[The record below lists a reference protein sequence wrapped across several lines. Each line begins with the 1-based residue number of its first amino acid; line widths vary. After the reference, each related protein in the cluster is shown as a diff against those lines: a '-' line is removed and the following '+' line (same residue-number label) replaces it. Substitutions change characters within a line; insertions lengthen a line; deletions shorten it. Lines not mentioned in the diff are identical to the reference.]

1 MARDVTNRSE
11 RGEMALL
18 DSLKPEFW
26 NVRPSSSGASRYL
39 FNYRRIWKWCVLLT
53 GIVSLM
59 PLIFITLVDY
69 KATEQALES
78 EFRSRTAR
86 LVSNTRRVVGF
97 FLSERR
103 AALDFIARDNPPR
116 ALTDPERLTVILEGL
131 QKSFGGG
138 FMDLGLIGADGR
150 QKAYVGPFSLQD
162 KDYHEQAWFQL
173 VVDRGVYVSD
183 VFLGYRQVPHMII
196 AVKQDLPDG
205 SFQVLR
211 ASLGIGPFED
221 LLAKMELGGLGDA
234 FMVNSSRILQTH
246 SRYFGHVLE
255 PMALPLPE
263 YFPTTQVM
271 DGVSATGEPLLI
283 GYCFI
288 EDTPFIL
295 MIVKKQQDLMR
306 SWHRT
311 RLELILFL
319 VFSVTLISGV
329 ILGTATYMVRNM
341 HLADEK
347 RLMSLHHVEYS
358 NKMASIGRMAASVAH
373 EINNPLAIINEKAGL
388 IKDLFTIKQMYTADA
403 KLNGLIDSILMS
415 VKRAGKITKRLLTF
429 ARNLEAAVEEIH
441 LEELV
446 REVFSFVEKE
456 AQMRDIHIEVDV
468 SPSWAAI
475 RSDRGKLQQIFL
487 NIVNNAFAAVEDGG
501 HLRAQV
507 RPEDGPN
514 GFVLRFFDDGCG
526 IPSEDVQRIF
536 EPFFSTKTGKGGT
549 GLGLSITY
557 NLVHEIGGRIEVASE
572 VGKGT
577 CFTIHLPTDIGTLKG
592 QSHAAGIAGGR

>member
-1 MARDVTNRSE
+1 
-11 RGEMALL
+11 MALL
-18 DSLKPEFW
+18 DSIKPDFW
-26 NVRPSSSGASRYL
+26 NVRPISPGASRYL

-53 GIVSLM
+53 GIVALV

-69 KATEQALES
+69 KVTERALES
-78 EFRSRTAR
+78 EFRLRTAR
-86 LVSNTRRVVGF
+86 VVSNTRRVVGF

-103 AALDFIARDNPPR
+103 AALDFIARDNPPL
-116 ALTDPERLTVILEGL
+116 ALTDPVRLAAILDGL

-162 KDYHEQAWFQL
+162 KDYHEQAWFRM

-183 VFLGYRQVPHMII
+183 VFLGYRQVPHLII
-196 AVKQDLPDG
+196 AVKQNLSNG

-221 LLAKMELGGLGDA
+221 LLANMELGGLGDA
-234 FMVNSSRILQTH
+234 FMVNEHGILQTP
-246 SRYFGHVLE
+246 SRNFGRVLE
-255 PMALPLPE
+255 PLALSLPE
-263 YFPTTQVM
+263 YFPTTQVI
-271 DGVSATGEPLLI
+271 DGVTASGERLLI

-319 VFSVTLISGV
+319 VFSVTLITGV

-347 RLMSLHHVEYS
+347 RLMSLHHLEYS

-388 IKDLFTIKQMYTADA
+388 IKDLFTIKQMYAADA
-403 KLNGLIDSILMS
+403 KLNGLVDSILVS

-441 LEELV
+441 LEEVV

-468 SPSWAAI
+468 SPSWTAI

-501 HLRAQV
+501 QLRVQV

-514 GFVLRFFDDGCG
+514 GVILRFYDDGCG
-526 IPSEDVQRIF
+526 IPAEDVQRIF

-557 NLVHEIGGRIEVASE
+557 NLVHEIGGRIEVASA

-592 QSHAAGIAGGR
+592 QSHAGIAGGR

>member
-1 MARDVTNRSE
+1 MARRWIGNSS
-11 RGEMALL
+11 RGGMSWL
-18 DSLKPEFW
+18 SKIKPDFW
-26 NVRPSSSGASRYL
+26 KVRPNSPGTSRYL
-39 FNYRRIWKWCVLLT
+39 FNYRRIWKWSVLLT
-53 GIVSLM
+53 GIVSLV

-69 KATEQALES
+69 KVTEQALES
-78 EFRSRTAR
+78 EFRLRTAR
-86 LVSNTRRVVGF
+86 IVSNTRRVVGF
-97 FLSERR
+97 FLTERR
-103 AALDFIARDNPPR
+103 AALDFIARDNAPQ
-116 ALTDPERLTVILEGL
+116 ALLDPVRLAAILDGL

-138 FMDLGLIGADGR
+138 FMDLGVIGADGQ
-150 QKAYVGPFSLQD
+150 QKTYVGPFRLQD
-162 KDYHEQAWFQL
+162 KDYHEQPWFQM

-183 VFLGYRQVPHMII
+183 VFLGFRQVPHLII
-196 AVKQDLPDG
+196 AVRQNMPGG

-221 LLAKMELGGLGDA
+221 LLANMELGGLGDA
-234 FMVNSSRILQTH
+234 FMVNGSGVLQTH
-246 SRYFGHVLE
+246 SRNFGRVLE
-255 PMALPLPE
+255 TMSLPIPE
-263 YFPTTQVM
+263 YHPSTQVV
-271 DGVSATGEPLLI
+271 DGVGASGERLQI
-283 GYCFI
+283 GYSFI

-306 SWHRT
+306 AWHRT

-329 ILGTATYMVRNM
+329 ILGTATYMVRNI

-347 RLMSLHHVEYS
+347 RLMSLHHLEYS

-388 IKDLFTIKQMYTADA
+388 IKDLFTIKQLYAGDA
-403 KLNGLIDSILMS
+403 KLNSLVDSILAS
-415 VKRAGKITKRLLTF
+415 VKRAGNITKRLLTF
-429 ARNLEAAVEEIH
+429 ARNLEATVEGVQ
-441 LEELV
+441 LDELV
-446 REVFSFVEKE
+446 REVFSFVDKE

-468 SPSWAAI
+468 APSSPAI

-501 HLRAQV
+501 HLRVQV
-507 RPEDGPN
+507 RPEDGAQ
-514 GFVLRFFDDGCG
+514 GVVLSFCDDGCG
-526 IPSEDVQRIF
+526 IPAEDVHRIF

-557 NLVHEIGGRIEVASE
+557 NLVHEIGGRIDVTSE

-577 CFTIHLPTDIGTLKG
+577 CFIIHLPTDIGALKG
-592 QSHAAGIAGGR
+592 RNHEGIVGG

>member
-1 MARDVTNRSE
+1 
-11 RGEMALL
+11 MALL
-18 DSLKPEFW
+18 DSIKPDFW
-26 NVRPSSSGASRYL
+26 NVRPSSPGASRYM
-39 FNYRRIWKWCVLLT
+39 FNYRRIWKWSVLLT
-53 GIVSLM
+53 GIVALV

-69 KATEQALES
+69 KVTERALES
-78 EFRSRTAR
+78 EFRLRTAR
-86 LVSNTRRVVGF
+86 VVSNTRRVVGF

-103 AALDFIARDNPPR
+103 AALDFIARDNPPQ
-116 ALTDPERLTVILEGL
+116 ALTDPERLAAILEGM

-150 QKAYVGPFSLQD
+150 QKAYVGPFSLKD
-162 KDYHEQAWFQL
+162 KDYREQAWFRL

-183 VFLGYRQVPHMII
+183 VFLGYRQVPHLII

-221 LLAKMELGGLGDA
+221 LLANMELGGLGDT
-234 FMVNSSRILQTH
+234 FMVNSSGILQTH
-246 SRYFGHVLE
+246 SRYFGGVLE
-255 PMALPLPE
+255 TLALPLPE
-263 YFPTTQVM
+263 YFPTTQVI
-271 DGVSATGEPLLI
+271 DGVSALGEPLLI
-283 GYCFI
+283 GYCYI

-319 VFSVTLISGV
+319 VFSVTLITGV

-388 IKDLFTIKQMYTADA
+388 IKDLFIIKQMYAADA
-403 KLNGLIDSILMS
+403 KLNGLVDSILVS

-487 NIVNNAFAAVEDGG
+487 NIVNNAFAAVDDGG
-501 HLRAQV
+501 HLRVQV
-507 RPEDGPN
+507 QPEDGPN
-514 GFVLRFFDDGCG
+514 GVILRFYDDGCG
-526 IPSEDVQRIF
+526 IPAEDVQRIF

-592 QSHAAGIAGGR
+592 QSHAGIAGGR